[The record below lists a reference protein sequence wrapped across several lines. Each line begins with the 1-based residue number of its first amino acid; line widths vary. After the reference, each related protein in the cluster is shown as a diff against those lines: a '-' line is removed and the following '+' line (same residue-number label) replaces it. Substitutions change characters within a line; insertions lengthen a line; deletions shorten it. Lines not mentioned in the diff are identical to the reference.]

1 MNLITTKDIDNI
13 NEFTSA
19 NDFNLEE
26 KLKKIAA
33 NERAKDFLRN
43 QYKIIKTKEKRE
55 KLGVKS
61 QLSKYSN
68 MVFTG
73 HNGTGKKT
81 TLKILSSMY
90 YSVGLIKSKNIV
102 EMDEVEITA
111 LLDGGVQIEDILK
124 DYLGKMVLIDKAHLF
139 INKYHKNEMI
149 SSLIKFIDKNN
160 NKIIIVLCG
169 EKEGM
174 RELVLSNPSLSCRF
188 PIWLDFQDYNK
199 DELFEIAI
207 NLINYRGYEINKD
220 GEEELRKSIVDL
232 SNISDLSV
240 KNALMITKFLD
251 KVVRIQS
258 IRVYNDKIIGKNI
271 NLINEIDIRK
281 SKEQF
286 VKENL
291 MEESVHNIK
300 CDDNNVFDETSYS
313 ESKLYYKRNI
323 NSIDELLKLKNLLD
337 LKLINKDEFNLL
349 KEEVLKN

>member
-1 MNLITTKDIDNI
+1 
-13 NEFTSA
+13 
-19 NDFNLEE
+19 
-26 KLKKIAA
+26 
-33 NERAKDFLRN
+33 
-43 QYKIIKTKEKRE
+43 
-55 KLGVKS
+55 
-61 QLSKYSN
+61 
-68 MVFTG
+68 
-73 HNGTGKKT
+73 
-81 TLKILSSMY
+81 
-90 YSVGLIKSKNIV
+90 
-102 EMDEVEITA
+102 
-111 LLDGGVQIEDILK
+111 
-124 DYLGKMVLIDKAHLF
+124 
-139 INKYHKNEMI
+139 
-149 SSLIKFIDKNN
+149 
-160 NKIIIVLCG
+160 
-169 EKEGM
+169 M

-207 NLINYRGYEINKD
+207 NLINYRGYEINQD

-291 MEESVHNIK
+291 MKESVHNIK
-300 CDDNNVFDETSYS
+300 YDDNNVFDETSYS

-349 KEEVLKN
+349 KEDLLKN